1 MRIIGLV
8 SDTHNGLH
16 PQALAALRGVE
27 LILHAGDM
35 GPAAVLR
42 SLATIAPVRGVRGD
56 RDRAARADLAVR
68 IDERIEQVHVVVTH
82 GHLLGQPTPPRLVS
96 AFLHA
101 DVIVFGH
108 THEPLLTRAA
118 RRIIVNPGS
127 AGPRHGVVTPSVARL
142 YIDGRQADAQLIAL
156 EPDDAVFG
164 DEENVDPVEDSPS
177 DRSGRSAGG
186 G

>member
-1 MRIIGLV
+1 MRIIGLI
-8 SDTHNGLH
+8 SDTYDGLH
-16 PQALAALRGVE
+16 PNALAALRGVE

-35 GPAAVLR
+35 GPPAVLR
-42 SLATIAPVRGVRGD
+42 ALATIAPVRGVSGD
-56 RDRAARADLAVR
+56 RDRAARADLAVS

-96 AFLHA
+96 TFLHA

-108 THEPLLTRAA
+108 TKAPLLTRAA

-127 AGPRHGVVTPSVARL
+127 AGPRVDAVSPSVARL

-156 EPDDAVFG
+156 EPDDALLDREDHDDLPDAAG
-164 DEENVDPVEDSPS
+164 D
-177 DRSGRSAGG
+177 R
-186 G
+186 

>member
-8 SDTHNGLH
+8 SDTHDGLH
-16 PQALAALRGVE
+16 PNALAALRGVE
-27 LILHAGDM
+27 LILHAGDL
-35 GPAAVLR
+35 GPPAVLR
-42 SLATIAPVRGVRGD
+42 ALATIAPVRGVSGD
-56 RDRAARADLAVR
+56 RDRAARADLAVS

-108 THEPLLTRAA
+108 TQEPLLTRAA

-127 AGPRHGVVTPSVARL
+127 AGPRQGALSPSIARL
-142 YIDGRQADAQLIAL
+142 YIDGRQADAQIIAL
-156 EPDDAVFG
+156 EPDGGLLGGEELDDASPG
-164 DEENVDPVEDSPS
+164 D
-177 DRSGRSAGG
+177 R
-186 G
+186 

>member
-8 SDTHNGLH
+8 SDTHDGLH
-16 PQALAALRGVE
+16 PNALAALRGVE

-35 GPAAVLR
+35 GPPDVLR
-42 SLATIAPVRGVRGD
+42 ALATIAPVRGVSGD
-56 RDRAARADLAVR
+56 RDRAARADLAVS

-127 AGPRHGVVTPSVARL
+127 AGPRRGVLSPSVARL

-156 EPDDAVFG
+156 EPEDVPPVNDDLIDSL
-164 DEENVDPVEDSPS
+164 DE
-177 DRSGRSAGG
+177 
-186 G
+186 